1 MTNTPRFRST
11 PVDYSKMIPGR
22 MINTPKVRPA
32 PIPMPGKKQELFK
45 LGAIVVSVVA
55 ICAVAIYAII
65 AYMGQQPESNSSS
78 LLAATTIEQADKLP
92 QQDQDFDSKIVAISP
107 QPGDPASLLPNKDDS
122 NIQLIEPDIQI
133 PEPEIAEQPY
143 KEDGRW
149 LEETVASGDSLALIF
164 ERLGLT
170 PQELHQLTHTSE
182 DAEQLTSI
190 KPGESLRIRLDHQ
203 DRLQELV
210 YKPNLIETLH
220 FTTSEEG
227 FESRTETKELKQ
239 RRGYRSGI
247 IEDSFYLSAK
257 KAGLSDGLIMDL
269 ATIFGWDIDFA
280 LEIRKGDSFS
290 VVYEED
296 FVDEFVEGNRYG
308 NGRIIAAE
316 FSNKGRVYRAI
327 RYDKDDGDYGYY
339 SPDGRSMRKAFLRAP
354 VDFRRISSRFS
365 KERYHPVLGKKR
377 PHRGVDYAAATGTPI
392 KAAGDGRVIFRGK
405 KSGYGNTVI
414 IKHGSKYSTLYG
426 HMSRFQKS
434 VKQGSKVRQ
443 GETIGYVGQTGL
455 ATGPHLHY
463 EFRINGVHKN
473 PLTVELPASEPI
485 EKKYRADFMRISKKE
500 GEALDQ
506 LNEALRVTTKEE

>member
-1 MTNTPRFRST
+1 MTYTPRFRST

-22 MINTPKVRPA
+22 MISTPKVRPA
-32 PIPMPGKKQELFK
+32 PVLMPGKKQELLK
-45 LGAIVVSVVA
+45 LGGIILSVVVV
-55 ICAVAIYAII
+55 CAATIYAII
-65 AYMGQQPESNSSS
+65 AYMGQRPEPAPSR
-78 LLAATTIEQADKLP
+78 LLSATEQQKTDQLP
-92 QQDQDFDSKIVAISP
+92 QEEQGFKSKIVAVSP
-107 QPGDPASLLPNKDDS
+107 QAGETASLLPDKDDTT
-122 NIQLIEPDIQI
+122 IQLVEPDIQI
-133 PEPEIAEQPY
+133 PEPDIAERPFN
-143 KEDGRW
+143 EDGRW

-170 PQELHQLTHTSE
+170 PQELHRLTHTSE

-210 YKPNLIETLH
+210 YQPNPVETLH
-220 FTTSEEG
+220 FTTSEDG

-239 RRGYRSGI
+239 RRGYRSGT
-247 IEDSFYLSAK
+247 IESSFYLSAQ

-296 FVDEFVEGNRYG
+296 FVDEFVEGSKYG

-316 FSNKGRVYRAI
+316 FSNQGRVYRAI
-327 RYDKDDGDYGYY
+327 RYEKDDGDYGYY

-354 VDFRRISSRFS
+354 VDFRRISSRFA

-392 KAAGDGRVIFRGK
+392 KAAGDGKVVFRGK
-405 KSGYGNTVI
+405 KNGYGNTVI
-414 IKHGSKYSTLYG
+414 LKHGSKYTTLYA
-426 HMSRFQKS
+426 HMSRFRGSVKRGS
-434 VKQGSKVRQ
+434 KVKQGEV
-443 GETIGYVGQTGL
+443 IGYVGKTGL

-463 EFRINGVHKN
+463 EFRINGAHKN
-473 PLTVELPASEPI
+473 PLTVKLPASKPI
-485 EKKYRADFMRISKKE
+485 EKKYREDFMRISKQE

-506 LNEALRVTTKEE
+506 LNEALLVTITGE